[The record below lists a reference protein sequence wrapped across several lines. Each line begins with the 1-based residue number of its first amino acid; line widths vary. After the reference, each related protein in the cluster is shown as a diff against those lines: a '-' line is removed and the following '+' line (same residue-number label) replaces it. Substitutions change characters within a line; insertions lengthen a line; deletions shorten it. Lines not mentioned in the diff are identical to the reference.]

1 MKFKLLILLHFLGW
15 GVRAQNYTSDSLR
28 IKGFFDRAL
37 TGGMAYTWLDDLSN
51 RIGGRL
57 SGSPEA
63 AMAVEWARQVMDS
76 LGLDSVW
83 LQPVMVP
90 HWVRGDEEKA
100 AMISD
105 ATFGREEVN
114 VCALGGSVPTAP
126 GGLRAPLVEVRSFDE
141 LKQLG
146 ESGVRGKIVF
156 FNTPMDATMIS
167 TFHAY
172 GSCVGYRVNGAS
184 EAIEYG
190 ALAVIVRSM
199 TLKIDDDPHTGVMH
213 YRDPAKKIPAAA
225 ISTRD
230 AERMSRAL
238 KHDPNLEFYLRMNCH
253 ELPDVLSYNVI
264 GEIRGTEFP
273 DEIIAVGGHL
283 DSWDLGDG
291 AHDDGAGCVQSME
304 VLRLFKKS
312 NYRPKRTIRAVLF
325 MNEENGL
332 RGGIKYAEE
341 AKSLGE
347 KHIAALESDAGGFS
361 PRGFSVNDS
370 SYVVR
375 YFRSYLPLFRPYGVH
390 MIMAGYGGADI
401 SRLKAGGTT
410 LIGLLPDPQR
420 YFDYH
425 HSREDSFDKVNPRE
439 LHLGAASMASLVYLI
454 SEYGIPKKMDKN

>member
-1 MKFKLLILLHFLGW
+1 MKFKLLILLLFLGW
-15 GVRAQNYTSDSLR
+15 GVRAQNYAADSMR
-28 IKGFFDRAL
+28 IKGIYDLAL
-37 TGGMAYTWLDDLSN
+37 TKGEAYRWLDDLSN
-51 RIGGRL
+51 KVGGRL

-63 AMAVEWARQVMDS
+63 AMAVEWAQQVMDS

-90 HWVRGDEEKA
+90 HWVRGEEEKA
-100 AMISD
+100 AIFSE

-114 VCALGGSVPTAP
+114 VCALGGSVATSPE
-126 GGLRAPLVEVRSFDE
+126 GLRAPVVEVRSFEE
-141 LKQLG
+141 LEQLG

-156 FNTPMDATMIS
+156 FNTPMNAKLIS

-172 GSCVGYRVNGAS
+172 GSCVGYRVNSAS
-184 EAIEYG
+184 RAADYG

-213 YRDPAKKIPAAA
+213 YRDSSKKIPAAA

-230 AERMSRAL
+230 AERLSRAL
-238 KHDPNLEFYLRMNCH
+238 KHDPNLEFYLKMNCH
-253 ELPDVLSYNVI
+253 VLPDVLSFNVI
-264 GEIRGTEFP
+264 GEIRGSEFP
-273 DEIIAVGGHL
+273 DEIITVGGHL

-304 VLRLFKKS
+304 VLRLFRES
-312 NYRPKRTIRAVLF
+312 GYQPKRTIRAVLF

-341 AKSLGE
+341 AKRLGE
-347 KHIAALESDAGGFS
+347 KHLAALESDAGGFS

-370 SYVVR
+370 VDVVE
-375 YFRSYLPLFRPYGVH
+375 YLQSYLSLFEPYGVY
-390 MIMAGYGGADI
+390 MIRAGYGGADI
-401 SRLKAGGTT
+401 SRLKVGGTT

-425 HSREDSFDKVNPRE
+425 HSREDTFDKVNPRE

-454 SEYGIPKKMDKN
+454 SEYGIPKKMKKN

>member
-1 MKFKLLILLHFLGW
+1 MKFKLLILLLFLGW
-15 GVRAQNYTSDSLR
+15 GVRAQNYSADSVR
-28 IKGFFDRAL
+28 IKGFFDMAL
-37 TGGMAYTWLDDLSN
+37 TEGMAYSWLDDLSN
-51 RIGGRL
+51 KIGGRL

-83 LQPVMVP
+83 LQAVMVP

-126 GGLRAPLVEVRSFDE
+126 GGLRAPVVELRSFDE
-141 LKQLG
+141 LEQLG
-146 ESGVRGKIVF
+146 ESGIRGKIVF
-156 FNTPMDATMIS
+156 FNTPMDAKKIS

-184 EAIEYG
+184 KAIEYG

-213 YRDPAKKIPAAA
+213 YSDPSKKIPAAA

-238 KHDPNLEFYLRMNCH
+238 KHDPNLEFYLKMDCH
-253 ELPDVLSYNVI
+253 DLPEVRSFNVI
-264 GEIRGTEFP
+264 GEIRGSQFP
-273 DEIIAVGGHL
+273 DEIITVGGHL

-304 VLRLFKKS
+304 VLRLFRKS
-312 NYRPKRTIRAVLF
+312 NYHPKRTVRAVLF

-341 AKSLGE
+341 AKRLGE

-361 PRGFSVNDS
+361 PRGFSINDS

-375 YFRSYLPLFRPYGVH
+375 YFQNYRPLFLPYGVY
-390 MIMAGYGGADI
+390 MINAGYGGADI

-425 HSREDSFDKVNPRE
+425 HSREDTFDKVNPRE

-454 SEYGIPKKMDKN
+454 SEHGIPKKMDKN